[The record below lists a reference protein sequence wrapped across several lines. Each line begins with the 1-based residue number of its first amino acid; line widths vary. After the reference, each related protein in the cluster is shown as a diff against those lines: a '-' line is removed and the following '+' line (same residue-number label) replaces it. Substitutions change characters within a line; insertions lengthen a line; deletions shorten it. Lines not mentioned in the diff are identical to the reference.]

1 MSSLDQNP
9 PNATNHITSGGT
21 DWLWTVFALML
32 VSLFGMI
39 GWSMVRPRG
48 TRFFHN
54 IAVIILATAT
64 LAYFSMASNLGSTP
78 ITAEFAH
85 GNPGTRQIWYVRYIQ
100 WFITFP
106 LLLLLLLFPSGLS
119 LSDILTTTFFAW
131 FVVVSGLVGALV
143 SSSYKWGY
151 YVFGVFALF
160 YIWGVL
166 LGVGPRTTFSAGATV
181 RSGYIRGSGFL
192 ALITFLYPIAW
203 AVSEGGNVI
212 SPNKEMVFYGIL
224 DLILGPVF
232 LYYYLFGLR
241 DIDYGTYGIHSGK
254 FSDGPATGEKG
265 PAVAAASNYPTSAA
279 RTEPG
284 TTAAAPQA
292 VGTAAPA
299 V

>member
-1 MSSLDQNP
+1 MLWSL
-9 PNATNHITSGGT
+9 AATSGVIMSLGC
-21 DWLWTVFALML
+21 LPCFIFGAFINGWTVSPC
-32 VSLFGMI
+32 VS
-39 GWSMVRPRG
+39 
-48 TRFFHN
+48 H
-54 IAVIILATAT
+54 
-64 LAYFSMASNLGSTP
+64 
-78 ITAEFAH
+78 
-85 GNPGTRQIWYVRYIQ
+85 
-100 WFITFP
+100 
-106 LLLLLLLFPSGLS
+106 
-119 LSDILTTTFFAW
+119 DIDR
-131 FVVVSGLVGALV
+131 
-143 SSSYKWGY
+143 
-151 YVFGVFALF
+151 
-160 YIWGVL
+160 GVL